1 MYWMQLYG
9 RSRRFR
15 LGAAYK
21 GRPIAR
27 RFRPLGG
34 VYPTPL
40 ALLDERDGIPD
51 PRVIDQH

>member
-15 LGAAYK
+15 LGAPYK